1 MNPHFTSI
9 LIGLMIVLSGGLI
22 LWAVAR
28 RYRKE
33 LGLQKEEPEKAQET
47 GFIINAFHEV
57 TKQLKEKEKELQR
70 LKALAEQRAENVE
83 SYNANILQCVTSG
96 VMTFD
101 RDCRVTTMN
110 RAAEELLG
118 WGENPKGMSCAELF
132 ADNEITKAVHR
143 TLREK
148 MPSARMEAML
158 QRPAGALWLGFNTAI
173 LTDRHGAA
181 LGVILSFSDLT
192 EVKRLQEQVELRE
205 RLTALGEMSA
215 GIAHELRN
223 PMAVI
228 SGYLNLLS
236 KKTDPSSQSV
246 IRDITREIDGM
257 NRIIGDMLTFARPA
271 ALNRVSV
278 NLREMLETCLANA
291 LQASGP
297 ACSVKTLLD
306 VGDIRVTVDEVLMRQ
321 AFTNLFQNATDAMPQ
336 GGTLTVDAK
345 TGPRLLTV
353 RVADTGTGIPRDAL
367 KKIFLPFFTTKD
379 TGVGLGLALVHKIIL
394 SHGGRIEVE
403 STEGKGSVFTVQLP
417 KQESFPGR

>member
-1 MNPHFTSI
+1 
-9 LIGLMIVLSGGLI
+9 
-22 LWAVAR
+22 
-28 RYRKE
+28 
-33 LGLQKEEPEKAQET
+33 
-47 GFIINAFHEV
+47 
-57 TKQLKEKEKELQR
+57 
-70 LKALAEQRAENVE
+70 
-83 SYNANILQCVTSG
+83 
-96 VMTFD
+96 
-101 RDCRVTTMN
+101 
-110 RAAEELLG
+110 
-118 WGENPKGMSCAELF
+118 
-132 ADNEITKAVHR
+132 
-143 TLREK
+143 
-148 MPSARMEAML
+148 
-158 QRPAGALWLGFNTAI
+158 LWLGFNTAV
-173 LTDRHGAA
+173 LTDHQGAA

-192 EVKRLQEQVELRE
+192 EVKRLQEQIELRE

-236 KKTDPSSQSV
+236 KKTDPSSQAV
-246 IRDITREIDGM
+246 IRDITREINGM

-278 NLREMLETCLANA
+278 NLREMLEACLGNA
-291 LQASGP
+291 LQASGR
-297 ACSVKTLLD
+297 ACPVETRLN
-306 VGDIRVTVDEVLMRQ
+306 VGEIRVTVDEVLMRQ
-321 AFTNLFQNATDAMPQ
+321 AFTNLFQNATDAMPR
-336 GGTLTVDAK
+336 GGTLTVDAE

-353 RVADTGTGIPRDAL
+353 RVGDTGTGIPRDAL